1 MSSSS
6 PPQPAVVFERELPRR
21 DGSGILRLTQRSA
34 GGTGSVVWDA
44 ALVLARF
51 LEKSAAQTGQ
61 GTERCGWSPVA
72 LLRHKAVLELGAGT
86 GLVGLVAAGLG
97 ANVTV
102 TDLEEVQDL
111 LKVNIENNQHLVSGS
126 IQAKVLKWGEDV
138 TDFLPAPDFIL
149 MADCIYYEESLE
161 PLVKTLR
168 DLAGL
173 DTFILCCYEERT
185 VGQNPEVEKRY
196 FELLQRDFE
205 LQKVPLDE
213 HDEEYRSEDIHIFIM
228 QKKKMNISAAR
239 RISTYC
245 FILK

>member
-1 MSSSS
+1 MLS
-6 PPQPAVVFERELPRR
+6 PPPQSAVFFERELPRR

-51 LEKSAAQTGQ
+51 LEKKAAQTEQSG
-61 GTERCGWSPVA
+61 GSPVG
-72 LLRHKAVLELGAGT
+72 LLRHKAALELGAGT
-86 GLVGLVAAGLG
+86 GLVGLVAASLG

-111 LKVNIENNQHLVSGS
+111 LKMNIENNQHLVSGS

-149 MADCIYYEESLE
+149 MADCIYYEE
-161 PLVKTLR
+161 
-168 DLAGL
+168 
-173 DTFILCCYEERT
+173 
-185 VGQNPEVEKRY
+185 
-196 FELLQRDFE
+196 LLQKDFE

-213 HDEEYRSEDIHIFIM
+213 HDEEYQSEDIHIFIM
-228 QKKKMNISAAR
+228 QKKKMNIS
-239 RISTYC
+239 S
-245 FILK
+245 